1 MKIIDR
7 LKIMPVTLVL
17 IAINTGAFLFT
28 ILKGMDMWWGNGTQ
42 LLHTGANYWP
52 LTVEHQQYW
61 RLLSSMFLHAGLWH
75 LFTNMLGLF
84 IAGFFLEPVLRG
96 ARYSVAYLFTGLLSD
111 YASILYHKTAI
122 GVGAS
127 GAIFGIYG
135 VFLALLTTSLFHRE
149 IRNAFLAY
157 IGLFVTL
164 NVIAAAIS
172 QGVDNAAHLAGF
184 LSGTIL
190 GYIFF
195 FTLTK
200 ADGERLSP

>member
-1 MKIIDR
+1 MKTTDR

-17 IAINTGAFLFT
+17 IGINVGVFLLT
-28 ILKGMDMWWGNGTQ
+28 IIAGMDIWWGNGTL

-52 LTVEHQQYW
+52 LTIGHQEYW
-61 RLLSSMFLHAGLWH
+61 RLLSSMFLHAGIWH

-84 IAGFFLEPVLRG
+84 IGGFFLEPVLQRVRYG
-96 ARYSVAYLFTGLLSD
+96 AAYIITGLISD
-111 YASILYHKTAI
+111 YVSIWFHKSAV

-149 IRNAFLAY
+149 IRKAFLAY
-157 IGLFVTL
+157 IGLFIAL
-164 NVIAAAIS
+164 NVIAAVVS

-184 LSGTIL
+184 LSGTVI
-190 GYIFF
+190 GYLFF

-200 ADGERLSP
+200 ADGERLST

>member
-1 MKIIDR
+1 MKITDR
-7 LKIMPVTLVL
+7 LQIMPVTLVL
-17 IAINTGAFLFT
+17 IGINVGVFLFT
-28 ILKGMDMWWGNGTQ
+28 IITGMDIWWGDGTL

-52 LTVEHQQYW
+52 LTIGHQEYW

-84 IAGFFLEPVLRG
+84 IGGFFLEPVLRSF
-96 ARYSVAYLFTGLLSD
+96 RYGTAYIITGLISD
-111 YASILYHKTAI
+111 YVSIWLHKSAI

-127 GAIFGIYG
+127 GAIFGVYG
-135 VFLALLTTSLFHRE
+135 VFLALLTTPLFHRE
-149 IRNAFLAY
+149 KRNAFLAY
-157 IGLFVTL
+157 IGLFMAL

-184 LSGTIL
+184 LSGAMI
-190 GYIFF
+190 GYLFF

-200 ADGERLSP
+200 TDGERLSA

>member
-1 MKIIDR
+1 MKITDR
-7 LKIMPVTLVL
+7 LKIMPVTLLL
-17 IAINTGAFLFT
+17 IGINVGIFLFT
-28 ILKGMDMWWGNGTQ
+28 ILTGMDIWWGNGTQ
-42 LLHTGANYWP
+42 LLHCGANYWP
-52 LTVEHQQYW
+52 LTIHHQEYW

-84 IAGFFLEPVLRG
+84 IGGFFLEPVLRSL
-96 ARYSVAYLFTGLLSD
+96 RYSGAYIITGLLSD
-111 YASILYHKTAI
+111 YVSIWFHKSAV

-149 IRNAFLAY
+149 TRKAFLAY
-157 IGLFVTL
+157 IGLFIVL
-164 NVIAAAIS
+164 NVIAAVIS

-184 LSGTIL
+184 LSGTLI
-190 GYIFF
+190 GYLFF

-200 ADGERLSP
+200 ADGERLSV

>member
-1 MKIIDR
+1 MSVTDR
-7 LKIMPVTLVL
+7 LKNMPVTLLLIGINVIMFLMTVL
-17 IAINTGAFLFT
+17 T
-28 ILKGMDMWWGNGTQ
+28 GMDIWWGNGTQ
-42 LLHTGANYWP
+42 LLHIGANYWP
-52 LTVEHQQYW
+52 LTIGQQEYW

-84 IAGFFLEPVLRG
+84 IAGFFLEPVLRSV
-96 ARYSVAYLFTGLLSD
+96 RYGTAYIITGLLSD
-111 YASILYHKTAI
+111 YVSIWFHKGAV

-135 VFLALLTTSLFHRE
+135 VFMALLTTTLFRRE

-157 IGLFVTL
+157 IGLFIAL

-184 LSGTIL
+184 LCGTLL
-190 GYIFF
+190 GYLFF

-200 ADGERLSP
+200 GDGERLSP